1 MLEFVTGKAVTN
13 ICLYQKE
20 EMADIVKESEELKRR
35 INRLQDEV
43 REKNLKA
50 NLEIEIPDWIV
61 ELLGL

>member
-1 MLEFVTGKAVTN
+1 
-13 ICLYQKE
+13 
-20 EMADIVKESEELKRR
+20 MADIVKESEELKRR